1 MSYWRILFSASSPG
15 GFTMHIDGMNQ
26 TNPNAYGVVW
36 TMNADGSGEIS
47 TGAQCSGVGCAPRRQ
62 PDIVELVHIE
72 RKRP

>member
-1 MSYWRILFSASSPG
+1 MK
-15 GFTMHIDGMNQ
+15 Q

-62 PDIVELVHIE
+62 PDIVGHDHIE
-72 RKRP
+72 HKRP